1 MLKFEESG
9 RIPAGVEPPRG
20 RMTLVEYARFSERC
34 LRSCSTITPENCLT
48 KRADER
54 KILVPFK
61 L

>member
-1 MLKFEESG
+1 
-9 RIPAGVEPPRG
+9 
-20 RMTLVEYARFSERC
+20 MTLVEYARFSERC